1 MNRIRTYTKGLT
13 RQRRRACL
21 KKARRRIRYA
31 AGYLD
36 KLLAEFETA
45 NESKI
50 LILEQDMLHFLK
62 EAQRFVRK
70 GCLSAKSRHKR

>member
-1 MNRIRTYTKGLT
+1 MNRILIYSNDQQ

-62 EAQRFVRK
+62 EAQRIVKK